1 MYATACFDLSC
12 NMPPSIRLSVWNTH
26 ACTRTHTV
34 EVAIYAVN
42 CMLVID
48 IFKASDVGGSMTIHM
63 FGAYF
68 SMAVVACLR
77 CVISLFFLYSHT
89 NVASYE

>member
-1 MYATACFDLSC
+1 MYTDTYIHIYTAYHDPTATKMVFQIQHSH
-12 NMPPSIRLSVWNTH
+12 TH
-26 ACTRTHTV
+26 THTV
-34 EVAIYAVN
+34 EVAFYAVN

-68 SMAVVACLR
+68 SMAMAAVMR
-77 CVISLFFLYSHT
+77 CVLFNHRYT
-89 NVASYE
+89 YI